1 MIYATACPFSFC
13 YPPAKPPAVFC
24 FMSSDNSDPFSG
36 PLDPIKTLSEISYQR
51 ELKVLFDMGK
61 TMSEVT
67 DEPSAHAWII
77 EFGIAAVRLL
87 FPSLLLLAETVQ
99 DRLERL
105 ADVTGQDTSSDKDL
119 ADLFTDV
126 RTELIRYATS
136 DWATIAPAV
145 VGDFVRIVSEL
156 DDGVTL
162 ETRYNIDTFD
172 TERCYCGSPDDLDG
186 LCQDC
191 GLRVR

>member
-87 FPSLLLLAETVQ
+87 FLLFFCWLRPS
-99 DRLERL
+99 R
-105 ADVTGQDTSSDKDL
+105 TGL
-119 ADLFTDV
+119 
-126 RTELIRYATS
+126 
-136 DWATIAPAV
+136 
-145 VGDFVRIVSEL
+145 
-156 DDGVTL
+156 
-162 ETRYNIDTFD
+162 N
-172 TERCYCGSPDDLDG
+172 GSPTSPDKTLPPIKTWPT
-186 LCQDC
+186 C
-191 GLRVR
+191 LRTFARS